1 MQGELEQLCNK
12 NIYNLNLCK
21 TKFFLTSVY
30 PVNIIKK
37 NRGDI
42 GYIMT
47 KADLVE
53 KIFDKI
59 GLSKK
64 EAQEIIEI
72 LFDTMKQTFVE
83 GESVKISGFGTFN
96 VRQKMARR
104 GRNPKT
110 GNDLEISPRR
120 VITFR
125 ASNQLKALMEKLNE

>member
-1 MQGELEQLCNK
+1 
-12 NIYNLNLCK
+12 
-21 TKFFLTSVY
+21 
-30 PVNIIKK
+30 
-37 NRGDI
+37 
-42 GYIMT
+42 MT

-53 KIFDKI
+53 RIFEKI

-83 GESVKISGFGTFN
+83 GESVKLSGFGTFN
-96 VRQKMARR
+96 VRQKKARR

-110 GNDLEISPRR
+110 GDDLEITPRK

-125 ASNQLKALMEKLNE
+125 ASNQLKSALENRDV